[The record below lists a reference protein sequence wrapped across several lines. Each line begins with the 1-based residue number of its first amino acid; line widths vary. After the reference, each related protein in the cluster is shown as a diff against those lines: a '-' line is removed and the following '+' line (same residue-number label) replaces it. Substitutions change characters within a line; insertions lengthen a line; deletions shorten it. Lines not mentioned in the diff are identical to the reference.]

1 MAKAAADIG
10 FIDLDGGVGVSQLNV
25 FGFPHGF
32 ADPVSHI
39 PGRLIGHADVAP
51 ELAG

>member
-1 MAKAAADIG
+1 MAKAASDVG
-10 FIDLDGGVGVSQLNV
+10 FVDLHGGVGISQLNV

-32 ADPVSHI
+32 ADPVCHI
-39 PGRLIGHADVAP
+39 PGRLIGHANVAA